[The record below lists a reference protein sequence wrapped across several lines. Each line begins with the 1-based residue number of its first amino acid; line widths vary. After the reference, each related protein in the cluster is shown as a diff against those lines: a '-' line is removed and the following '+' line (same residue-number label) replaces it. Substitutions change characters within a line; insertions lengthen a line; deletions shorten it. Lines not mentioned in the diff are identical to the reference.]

1 MVSGVSMRARI
12 GMAMTGV
19 CGAALV
25 LGGMAAG
32 PATGAAGD
40 TGAAGPTPS
49 ATPSA
54 SATPAPPSADLAFHG
69 TAVMKDDQVDVKVTP
84 SNLGPAAVPDAS
96 VRLRWSVPLTTDALK
111 LPAGCARTDER
122 TVVCDT
128 GAMASG
134 GVEAQIQVSVRLKD
148 KASQVTLEVG
158 TAWNGGAT
166 DKDHTNDQLKVLV
179 LATGDA
185 YAF

>member
-1 MVSGVSMRARI
+1 MSGVSMRARI
-12 GMAMTGV
+12 GMAMTGA

-25 LGGMAAG
+25 LGGLAAG
-32 PATGAAGD
+32 PATGAAGV

-49 ATPSA
+49 ASA
-54 SATPAPPSADLAFHG
+54 VPAPPSADLAFHG

-96 VRLRWSVPLTTDALK
+96 VRLRWSVPLTTEALK
-111 LPAGCARTDER
+111 LPAGCVRTDDR
-122 TVVCDT
+122 TVVCGT
-128 GAMASG
+128 GALASG

-148 KASQVTLEVG
+148 KASQVTLEVD